1 MLNKEKQNELQAF
14 LKGINTEEKMWM
26 HGYLSAVLEGTNEE
40 SAAPISI
47 NIKLNILYGTDTG
60 NSKRVAQQ
68 LVQLAKQNGI
78 TTKALSLDQY
88 KYAQF
93 TKEEHVFIIMST
105 HGEGEP
111 PEAAKKFYDA
121 LHQETAS
128 LAHLKY
134 AVLALGD
141 KSYPLFCKAGE
152 DINNRLQTLGAM
164 PIVALEMC
172 DVDFEQT
179 AKEWSNTAIQSLL
192 SRPQQTTSTIVA
204 SKQKDKKAFLGK
216 LLTNINLNDKGSQ
229 KQTHHIEFS
238 ATDIVYEPGDSLGI
252 VPFNDEKIVAEILT
266 QLQLDANEKIEFK
279 SITTNLKELLFKQV
293 NISYL
298 LPSSVEAYA
307 TIAQQ
312 KITEK
317 RTDLLTLVK
326 KYPLK
331 KNTDFIAFVS
341 HLTAQSPRLYSISS
355 SPSAHD
361 NEIHIT
367 VSLDQFEIEQQK
379 KQGLCSSFLTASEPE
394 KEYDLFIQKNKHFK
408 LPAENKDII
417 LIGPGTGIAPFRSF
431 LYERASTGA
440 TGKNWLFF
448 GEQHAVSDFLY
459 QTEIQSWVADG
470 VLQKI
475 DLAFSRD
482 QKEKNYV
489 QHLMQKQATELYEWI
504 QAGAFVYVCGKKNP
518 MSKDV
523 EATLLNILQQQ
534 GQMSTEKAN
543 EYLEKMKDDNRYLK
557 DVY

>member
-14 LKGINTEEKMWM
+14 LKGSNTEEKMWM

-40 SAAPISI
+40 NATPIPT

-60 NSKRVAQQ
+60 NSKKVAQQ

-93 TKEEHVFIIMST
+93 TQEEHVFIIMST

-179 AKEWSNTAIQSLL
+179 AKKWSNTAIQSLL
-192 SRPQQTTSTIVA
+192 ARPQQTTSTTVA

-279 SITTNLKELLFKQV
+279 SITTNLKELLFKHV

-379 KQGLCSSFLTASEPE
+379 KQGLCSSFLIASEPE

-482 QKEKNYV
+482 QKEKIYV